1 MILPLWQWPQ
11 GLIFSVI
18 CDIIRGEAYDY
29 ILREGENMKKRLRN
43 LLKNEVGILTGLLA
57 LIALCFMMLSG
68 CGKAG
73 AEGKPTADVKNQSV
87 RRTVTDDF
95 SVTIRPGAEAKDG
108 IYAKQDVGSHV
119 MYVTCPKLDDKLQ
132 RDMDEYH
139 MAAVEVYFCKEGE
152 DVPKFEAEPETSAV
166 YYFFQDSAKEITI
179 SWQDPE
185 GAGTLVTGAHLDDPS
200 YVMKYLVTGRK
211 GEPEAIDCLSVSDF
225 TGGEVYFSNVK
236 NSRFTVDSLTIDSET
251 LRDSALA
258 GEL

>member
-1 MILPLWQWPQ
+1 MKEK
-11 GLIFSVI
+11 
-18 CDIIRGEAYDY
+18 IRTFLKEFF
-29 ILREGENMKKRLRN
+29 REGGFAFTVAGLCYLFLAIM
-43 LLKNEVGILTGLLA
+43 GIMVL
-57 LIALCFMMLSG
+57 LSG
-68 CGKAG
+68 CGQVET
-73 AEGKPTADVKNQSV
+73 AEDSTEIHQRKLASKDSL
-87 RRTVTDDF
+87 
-95 SVTIRPGAEAKDG
+95 SVTIRPGEMDTEKGFYAAEDL
-108 IYAKQDVGSHV
+108 GSHV
-119 MYVTCPKLDDKLQ
+119 MYITHPKVDAELQ
-132 RDMDEYH
+132 QQMGTYH
-139 MAAVEVYFCKEGE
+139 MDVVEVYFAKDEG
-152 DVPKFEAEPETSAV
+152 DDKPAFEAEPEASAV

>member
-1 MILPLWQWPQ
+1 
-11 GLIFSVI
+11 
-18 CDIIRGEAYDY
+18 
-29 ILREGENMKKRLRN
+29 MKKRLRN
-43 LLKNEVGILTGLLA
+43 FLKNEAGLLA
-57 LIALCFMMLSG
+57 GFIALVILCAMMLSG
-68 CGKAG
+68 CGKVAEPASAEQKIGG
-73 AEGKPTADVKNQSV
+73 ATNDA
-87 RRTVTDDF
+87 F

-152 DVPKFEAEPETSAV
+152 DMPKFEAEPEASAV
-166 YYFFQDSAKEITI
+166 YYFFQDSVKEITI

-185 GAGTLVTGAHLDDPS
+185 GAGALVTGAHLDDPS